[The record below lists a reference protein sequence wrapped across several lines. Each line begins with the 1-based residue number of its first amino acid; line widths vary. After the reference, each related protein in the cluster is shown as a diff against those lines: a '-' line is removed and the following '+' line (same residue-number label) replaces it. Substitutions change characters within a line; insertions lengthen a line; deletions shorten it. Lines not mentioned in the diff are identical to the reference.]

1 MSLWDDTILSLCAVC
16 CWHLFARVVYMC
28 ATYVRQALDFFSQV
42 SDLIRM
48 MQAAYMDTLEE
59 LNWMDTASKEKAR
72 EKVGG

>member
-1 MSLWDDTILSLCAVC
+1 
-16 CWHLFARVVYMC
+16 MC